1 LVEDLISPLEKQ
13 IKEQLADQTKKPP
26 AATTSGRGGTTINLS
41 VIIRRVVAKKAG
53 GSQKETEKGK
63 KRASPPAVTV
73 EERGRNKRLKSV
85 VEQTCNE
92 ALDINAI
99 NNCRPSTA
107 VNSTI
112 TAEKNG
118 NITNK
123 RDLNDPLYYAHQGV
137 ASAVRSGSKDSTKNT
152 TKFDNRI
159 KNLQA
164 FKEEHGHCN
173 VTLSKSDKKSHNSKY
188 QSLASWCCNIRY
200 SYRKIKQGGKP
211 SYKLSDANI
220 QLLDRMG
227 FEWGY
232 LRIYEERKSFDDR
245 IKDLQTFKEEHGH
258 CNVPQSKSDKNTNQS
273 LGLWCNSIRHSYKHI
288 KQGGS
293 PKKMYKLSDA
303 NIQRLERMGFDW
315 SLRVRAYVEISFD
328 DRIKD
333 LQAFKEEHGHCLV
346 PTSKSEKNKYK
357 SLGSWCSQIRHKYK
371 KTKQGQTNSSCN
383 LHSVSDAKIQRL
395 DAVGF
400 KWNLHEKK

>member
-1 LVEDLISPLEKQ
+1 MVQDLISPLEKQ
-13 IKEQLADQTKKPP
+13 IKEQLADRQTKKPP
-26 AATTSGRGGTTINLS
+26 AAMPSGRGGTTG
-41 VIIRRVVAKKAG
+41 RVVAKKTG
-53 GSQKETEKGK
+53 GSYKGTEKGK
-63 KRASPPAVTV
+63 KRASPPAETV
-73 EERGRNKRLKSV
+73 EEKGRNKRLKSV

-137 ASAVRSGSKDSTKNT
+137 ASAVRSGSKDRTKNT

-245 IKDLQTFKEEHGH
+245 IKDLQAFKEEHGH

-288 KQGGS
+288 KQGGG

-315 SLRVRAYVEISFD
+315 GLRVIYFD
-328 DRIKD
+328 DRVKD
-333 LQAFKEEHGHCLV
+333 LQAFKEEHGHCNV
-346 PTSKSEKNKYK
+346 SQSKSVKNKNR
-357 SLGSWCSQIRHKYK
+357 SLG
-371 KTKQGQTNSSCN
+371 
-383 LHSVSDAKIQRL
+383 L
-395 DAVGF
+395 
-400 KWNLHEKK
+400 